1 MLGNGWTYSKL
12 GNTKQSVD
20 QYRGT
25 KESVDQYTP
34 HDPAHRTGESGSPIE
49 FPILDKD
56 DNKTRH

>member
-12 GNTKQSVD
+12 GNTKQ
-20 QYRGT
+20 
-25 KESVDQYTP
+25 SVDQYTP